1 MGVAG
6 TPYSKI
12 VPHKTGKCRYGQFV
26 QEYNE
31 HYLKK
36 YLLRV
41 FVVYSDESEPP
52 FRSK

>member
-41 FVVYSDESEPP
+41 LVLII
-52 FRSK
+52 SKISKRKL